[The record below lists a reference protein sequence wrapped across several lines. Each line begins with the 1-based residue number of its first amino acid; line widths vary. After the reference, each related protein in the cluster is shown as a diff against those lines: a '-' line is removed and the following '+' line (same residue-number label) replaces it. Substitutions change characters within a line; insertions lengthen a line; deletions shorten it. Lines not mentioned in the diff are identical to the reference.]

1 MDEESFFRSTLS
13 KVVYLI
19 EKWAQEQRMKAQA
32 LSGKAPEPTG
42 TAHSIKEVMNRYGIK

>member
-13 KVVYLI
+13 KAVYLI

-32 LSGKAPEPTG
+32 LSGKAPGPTG
-42 TAHSIKEVMNRYGIK
+42 TARSIKEVLKGYGI

>member
-19 EKWAQEQRMKAQA
+19 EKWSEEQQKKAA
-32 LSGKAPEPTG
+32 AFSGKKPQPSG